1 MPLHFINIS
10 LLRSNYSWL
19 GSWLIQWILHS
30 IMYQRNFRLHAA
42 LLTVKDMICRWIGNP
57 FHECDKYNES
67 APKQCEMNLSSRRW
81 NFYPEASNLHE
92 VIRISKEDKSHFK
105 NITLLFRNYLTMCA
119 VFHCICIAWLSA
131 QNLFLSTHRSLQSH
145 IPFPPQFKCIFWEG
159 G

>member
-1 MPLHFINIS
+1 MRVSNFQIFHFHIS
-10 LLRSNYSWL
+10 YNP
-19 GSWLIQWILHS
+19 
-30 IMYQRNFRLHAA
+30 
-42 LLTVKDMICRWIGNP
+42 LTVKTQFLVNFGNL

-67 APKQCEMNLSSRRW
+67 EPKQCGINPSSRRW

-145 IPFPPQFKCIFWEG
+145 IPKPPPQFKCIFLENSFLCG
-159 G
+159 CL